1 MKSSVLK
8 LRKKVFILKVILISL
23 IFITANYAQSAGSI
37 SGRIIDGET
46 GGGLIGAN
54 VVVEGSLLGAA
65 GDIEGDYLISK
76 IPAGKYNLIFSMIGY
91 SKKIVTGVEVFSGKA
106 TKLNIVLDVETYET
120 EEVIVTAKAVRN
132 TEASLLSKRQ
142 KSISVGDAIGSEQF
156 LRSGAGNAADAVR
169 QVVGA
174 SVVDGKYVYVRGLG
188 DRYTNTQLNGA
199 EIPSIDPY
207 KRSGSID
214 IIPAG
219 LIDNI
224 QTVKSF
230 TPDKPGNFSGGSV
243 DITTKD
249 FPDKFNA
256 AFSVKSSFDSEI
268 TFNPDG
274 LGTSSGSTD
283 WLGFD
288 DGGRSIP
295 SIIGGETWLAKTGE
309 AQRDENKAKKI
320 DEVTKAFSGE
330 MSPVNR
336 PSSLNYNYSLSIGN
350 QIPLFNRP
358 FGFIASLSYKKNN
371 GGYIN
376 GRLNRWARGV
386 ADPNKTELDTTFAM
400 SDSKSYSEVLWG
412 GMLKLSY
419 KLNQFNKISLNG
431 LFNQN
436 GVSSAQY
443 VAGSYP
449 YDIDPE
455 WTFEA
460 RSIGYKERSLGSVQI
475 NGEHMIAELFNAK
488 IDWKAAFI
496 SSRQNE
502 PDLRF
507 FYDYYT
513 PKNVYG
519 IKSNLA
525 PERYFRK
532 TSEKQKDFQ
541 FNISLPFK
549 VWGNRKETIKFGGKY
564 SDKKRSFIERRFVYS
579 PASRIGSSFREV
591 NGNVNSL
598 FNSNNIGWVKTDT
611 LSNGMTLNR
620 IPIYIQETDQTSS
633 DYDGRN
639 IIRAAYVMTDLQLLN
654 DLRVILGAR
663 YENTSMNVLSKD
675 PNQINGRI
683 ETNNVLPSLNLV
695 YSPVD
700 NMNIRFAYGRTLA
713 RPTFREISPFTNYDF
728 NGGDTYVGNPDL
740 NITLINNYDLRW
752 EWFSK
757 PGEVFA
763 VSFFFKDFSNPIEL
777 KIHDAVNN
785 VLTWVNVP
793 RAAVRGIEFEIRRN
807 LSAVYDVLKNF
818 TVGSNFSYIQSF
830 VDIDSEELASIK
842 VYDSNASGTRQFQGQ
857 SPFIV
862 NFYLNYDNP
871 AQGWNANLYYNV
883 FGKRLSAV
891 GSVGSPD
898 VYEKPFNMLNLS
910 ISKKIM
916 QNISIK
922 ISAANILNSSVVK
935 VQEFKGQEYIY
946 QSYRRGSSVSAEIKY
961 NL

>member
-1 MKSSVLK
+1 
-8 LRKKVFILKVILISL
+8 
-23 IFITANYAQSAGSI
+23 
-37 SGRIIDGET
+37 
-46 GGGLIGAN
+46 
-54 VVVEGSLLGAA
+54 
-65 GDIEGDYLISK
+65 
-76 IPAGKYNLIFSMIGY
+76 
-91 SKKIVTGVEVFSGKA
+91 
-106 TKLNIVLDVETYET
+106 
-120 EEVIVTAKAVRN
+120 
-132 TEASLLSKRQ
+132 
-142 KSISVGDAIGSEQF
+142 
-156 LRSGAGNAADAVR
+156 
-169 QVVGA
+169 
-174 SVVDGKYVYVRGLG
+174 
-188 DRYTNTQLNGA
+188 
-199 EIPSIDPY
+199 
-207 KRSGSID
+207 
-214 IIPAG
+214 
-219 LIDNI
+219 
-224 QTVKSF
+224 
-230 TPDKPGNFSGGSV
+230 
-243 DITTKD
+243 
-249 FPDKFNA
+249 
-256 AFSVKSSFDSEI
+256 
-268 TFNPDG
+268 
-274 LGTSSGSTD
+274 
-283 WLGFD
+283 
-288 DGGRSIP
+288 
-295 SIIGGETWLAKTGE
+295 
-309 AQRDENKAKKI
+309 
-320 DEVTKAFSGE
+320 
-330 MSPVNR
+330 
-336 PSSLNYNYSLSIGN
+336 
-350 QIPLFNRP
+350 
-358 FGFIASLSYKKNN
+358 
-371 GGYIN
+371 
-376 GRLNRWARGV
+376 
-386 ADPNKTELDTTFAM
+386 
-400 SDSKSYSEVLWG
+400 
-412 GMLKLSY
+412 
-419 KLNQFNKISLNG
+419 
-431 LFNQN
+431 
-436 GVSSAQY
+436 
-443 VAGSYP
+443 
-449 YDIDPE
+449 
-455 WTFEA
+455 
-460 RSIGYKERSLGSVQI
+460 
-475 NGEHMIAELFNAK
+475 
-488 IDWKAAFI
+488 
-496 SSRQNE
+496 
-502 PDLRF
+502 
-507 FYDYYT
+507 
-513 PKNVYG
+513 
-519 IKSNLA
+519 
-525 PERYFRK
+525 
-532 TSEKQKDFQ
+532 
-541 FNISLPFK
+541 
-549 VWGNRKETIKFGGKY
+549 
-564 SDKKRSFIERRFVYS
+564 
-579 PASRIGSSFREV
+579 
-591 NGNVNSL
+591 
-598 FNSNNIGWVKTDT
+598 
-611 LSNGMTLNR
+611 MTLNR

-883 FGKRLSAV
+883 FGKRLSTV

-910 ISKKIM
+910 VSKKIM

-935 VQEFKGQEYIY
+935 VQEFKGREYIY